1 MGKRNYKIVLDEV
14 IEEAILKLPL
24 SNVHKNNVRRF
35 LHILLKDGERKNGDR
50 FSFTD
55 KPYLYLSKVFR
66 NTYYKDFLK
75 TIIEEGVV
83 EVNESYSSDLHFC
96 KKYRVSEKLAKM
108 VISTCNQVDIM
119 EDVVGEDSGLLHNVL
134 RFSQLPNYQTIRNNK
149 IDLNVKIKQKLSN
162 MDIEKDFDKCASQ
175 LYVNFPKLESVIEK
189 YVNGILPNSFNI
201 NHAVKR
207 KVIPIKGVSQKEE
220 VTYFTKQ
227 KALDYTRE
235 KGVDI
240 IEDFNGRIIIDDLF
254 KFLVKKRHSVAE
266 SYLES
271 LINLSEKNFYAER
284 NSTNNRL
291 DTNLTNFP
299 SLLLEVIKEDNCLV
313 EVDLCNSQFTI
324 FAHLIPEEVV
334 GDDVSL
340 FKALS
345 QECELYPYLQEKM
358 SLSSRKEAK
367 TVCFE
372 VCFSSH
378 KNRSQYVTEMRRL
391 FPNVM
396 RWVDDFKKQNG
407 DNQFAIMLQKKE
419 AEIFID
425 NLYPMIREQDIFCLT
440 KHDSLIVKAEDEYK
454 VRNIIEEYFEEI
466 NFKATIR

>member
-14 IEEAILKLPL
+14 IEEAVLKLPL

-35 LHILLKDGERKNGDR
+35 LHILLKDGERENGDR

-75 TIIEEGVV
+75 TIIEEGIV
-83 EVNESYSSDLHFC
+83 EVNESYSSDLHFR

-119 EDVVGEDSGLLHNVL
+119 KDVVGENSGLLHNVL

-201 NHAVKR
+201 NYAVKR
-207 KVIPIKGVSQKEE
+207 KVIPIQKDDGS
-220 VTYFTKQ
+220 TLYLSKTQ
-227 KALDYTRE
+227 ALDYTR
-235 KGVDI
+235 KRNVDI
-240 IEDFNGRIIIDDLF
+240 IEDFNGRIIIEDLF
-254 KFLVKKRHSVAE
+254 KFIVNKRHSVTE

-299 SLLLEVIKEDNCLV
+299 SLLLVLKILQIFQKSYRLKTSLLFLPVCL
-313 EVDLCNSQFTI
+313 
-324 FAHLIPEEVV
+324 PY
-334 GDDVSL
+334 
-340 FKALS
+340 
-345 QECELYPYLQEKM
+345 YP
-358 SLSSRKEAK
+358 
-367 TVCFE
+367 
-372 VCFSSH
+372 
-378 KNRSQYVTEMRRL
+378 
-391 FPNVM
+391 
-396 RWVDDFKKQNG
+396 
-407 DNQFAIMLQKKE
+407 
-419 AEIFID
+419 
-425 NLYPMIREQDIFCLT
+425 
-440 KHDSLIVKAEDEYK
+440 
-454 VRNIIEEYFEEI
+454 
-466 NFKATIR
+466 

>member
-14 IEEAILKLPL
+14 IEEAVLKLPL
-24 SNVHKNNVRRF
+24 SNVHKNNARRF
-35 LHILLKDGERKNGDR
+35 LHILLKDGERENGDR

-75 TIIEEGVV
+75 TIIEEGIV

-201 NHAVKR
+201 NYAVKR
-207 KVIPIKGVSQKEE
+207 KVIPIQKDDGS
-220 VTYFTKQ
+220 TLYLSKTQ
-227 KALDYTRE
+227 ALNYTR
-235 KGVDI
+235 KRNVDI
-240 IEDFNGRIIIDDLF
+240 IEDFNGRIIIEDLF
-254 KFLVKKRHSVAE
+254 KFIVNKRHSVTE

-299 SLLLEVIKEDNCLV
+299 SLLLEVIKEDNGLV
-313 EVDLCNSQFTI
+313 EIDLCNSQFAI
-324 FAHLIPEEVV
+324 FAHLIPEDVV
-334 GDDVSL
+334 GGDVEL
-340 FKALS
+340 FKTLS

-358 SLSSRKEAK
+358 ALSSRKEAK
-367 TVCFE
+367 IVCFE
-372 VCFSSH
+372 ICFSSH
-378 KNRSQYVTEMRRL
+378 KNHSQYVTEMRKL